1 LNATEGMPGTDSSA
15 SRPDAAGRDATLRRR
30 LRLAGAAI
38 LLAGLLAALLVNR
51 TAAPDDERALEARL
65 NYTKRYEYQMELMG
79 GKANILAT
87 DLRDWFLGLWH
98 GKRLAR
104 TLAVLSI
111 GGGLA
116 CFFVAHR
123 LGHSHGSAGT
133 RPSGA

>member
-1 LNATEGMPGTDSSA
+1 LNAKEDTPGTDSAA
-15 SRPDAAGRDATLRRR
+15 SRPGAARRDAVLRRR

-38 LLAGLLAALLVNR
+38 LLAGLLAAVLVNR
-51 TAAPDDERALEARL
+51 TAAPDDEQALEARL

-87 DLRDWFLGLWH
+87 EFREWFLGLWH

-104 TLAVLSI
+104 TLAVLSV

-116 CFFVAHR
+116 CFYVAHR
-123 LGHSHGSAGT
+123 LGHSHGRAGT
-133 RPSGA
+133 RPGGA